1 MSCVNLCSCVCAVS
15 SYGLKVNIGETEG
28 VLRAL
33 NITLLLAV
41 AAHSEV
47 LPILLAVLHCVS

>member
-1 MSCVNLCSCVCAVS
+1 MCAVS
-15 SYGLKVNIGETEG
+15 NYGLEVNIGETEG

-33 NITLLLAV
+33 IITLLIVV